1 MDRKSWLIPLQ
12 DVTARDERLIGGKA
26 AKLARLLQAGFR
38 VPGGFCITT
47 PAYEHFLTRG
57 NLVDLVRMELGR
69 KPLESMRWEEIWDAA
84 LRIRSGFASQ
94 PIPQALRWAIV
105 AALHELG
112 EGAAVAVRS
121 SAPGEDAAQHSF
133 AGMHESVVGV
143 SDVDEVLAAVKTVWA
158 SLWSDAA
165 LLYHKELSLDPVKS
179 RMAVLV
185 QRLIDEDRS
194 GVAFARDPRDTE
206 NSQMMVEAVPGPCSD
221 LVDGV
226 VDPDRW
232 VLARD
237 SGTVIS
243 WQSGDR
249 EQGPDAQPILAD
261 RDLAVIH
268 STVMRIEALFDWPP
282 DVEWTGHASRF
293 TVLQARPITTVRTES
308 DDTRAWYLT
317 LRPSMQRMQ
326 KLRVRVADKLIPELE
341 SVGHRWIEEPLED
354 YDDRA
359 LARAIEARVS
369 EVERWKT
376 IYWDEFIPFAHG
388 VRQLGTYYND
398 AVHPEDPYE
407 FVALLKGEDM
417 LAMARNASLAHLAGI
432 LRENDALREGVR
444 QALASD
450 NPSDPGAVDPL
461 ALVPEV
467 PGSQAFKPQ
476 VSAFLDRHLDVA
488 YQGERLAG
496 RPDLLLK
503 MLVQMASQPATTD
516 SRSRGPDPQVHI
528 SHAIERK
535 LLNAV
540 GPKRR
545 VEAREIIATAR
556 LSWRLRDDDNI
567 LVGRLEA
574 QLLRAVRIGIER
586 LAAEGRLD
594 EGAPANQD
602 VAPRIAAALND
613 PSGGA
618 ISLPVV
624 EEPSGDA
631 EREDRGESP
640 RQLIGQPAA
649 PGVITG
655 RARRV
660 RSAED
665 LGRFQSGEILVCDAI
680 EPTMTHLVPLAGG
693 VVERRGGML
702 IHGAIIARELGIPCV
717 NGVARATETLQD
729 GEILTVDGYLGIVT
743 VGPPEFDL
751 EGLQTN
757 T

>member
-1 MDRKSWLIPLQ
+1 MDRKRWLIPLQ
-12 DVTARDERLIGGKA
+12 DVTA
-26 AKLARLLQAGFR
+26 AG
-38 VPGGFCITT
+38 I
-47 PAYEHFLTRG
+47 
-57 NLVDLVRMELGR
+57 
-69 KPLESMRWEEIWDAA
+69 
-84 LRIRSGFASQ
+84 
-94 PIPQALRWAIV
+94 
-105 AALHELG
+105 
-112 EGAAVAVRS
+112 
-121 SAPGEDAAQHSF
+121 
-133 AGMHESVVGV
+133 HESIVGV
-143 SDVDEVLAAVKTVWA
+143 SDVNAVLAAVKTVWA

-165 LLYHKELSLDPVKS
+165 LLYHKELSLDPVES

-249 EQGPDAQPILAD
+249 GQGPDAQPILTD
-261 RDLAVIH
+261 RDLATIH

-293 TVLQARPITTVRTES
+293 TVLQARPITTVRTAS

-317 LRPSMQRMQ
+317 LRPSRQRMQ
-326 KLRVRVADKLIPELE
+326 KLRARVADTLIPELE
-341 SVGHRWIEEPLED
+341 SVGHRWVEEPLQD
-354 YDDRA
+354 YDDRV
-359 LARAIEARVS
+359 LARAIEARAS

-398 AVHPEDPYE
+398 AVHPEYPYE
-407 FVALLKGEDM
+407 FVALLKGKDM

-444 QALASD
+444 QALASE

-467 PGSQAFKPQ
+467 PGSQAFHQQ

-496 RPDLLLK
+496 RPDLLLR

-516 SRSRGPDPQVHI
+516 SPPCGPDPQVHK

-540 GPKRR
+540 GPQRR
-545 VEAREIIATAR
+545 AEAREIIATAR

-567 LVGRLEA
+567 LVGRLES

-594 EGAPANQD
+594 EGASANQD

-618 ISLPVV
+618 VSLPVV
-624 EEPSGDA
+624 EEPPDDTV
-631 EREDRGESP
+631 REDRGESP

-655 RARRV
+655 RARSI

-680 EPTMTHLVPLAGG
+680 EPTMMHLVPLAGG